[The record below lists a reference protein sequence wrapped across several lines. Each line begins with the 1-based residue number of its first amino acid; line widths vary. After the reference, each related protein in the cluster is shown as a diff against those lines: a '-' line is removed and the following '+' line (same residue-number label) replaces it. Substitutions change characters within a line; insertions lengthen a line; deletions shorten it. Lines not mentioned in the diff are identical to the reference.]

1 MKRTGLQH
9 RISIEFL
16 NKRGLL
22 NNRLSLRLLSNCKF
36 SLKIVVFTCDID
48 YGVVLCFWLLK
59 FGPSLG

>member
-1 MKRTGLQH
+1 MERTGLQC

-22 NNRLSLRLLSNCKF
+22 NNILSLRLLSICKF
-36 SLKIVVFTCDID
+36 SLNIVVFLCDID
-48 YGVVLCFWLLK
+48 YGVVLCFLLLK